1 MINFNADII
10 SYKSIGNIEI
20 GRNVEF
26 YIDELYKNFDVKE
39 TQYVVSK
46 SVEKDE
52 IRYEYSLTNKQ
63 WIKFGALVIDQD
75 YGMIITLPS
84 PYDEIADYLKDI
96 PLNLILNEIYVGNFD
111 SW

>member
-1 MINFNADII
+1 MGKLIN
-10 SYKSIGNIEI
+10 
-20 GRNVEF
+20 
-26 YIDELYKNFDVKE
+26 
-39 TQYVVSK
+39 
-46 SVEKDE
+46 
-52 IRYEYSLTNKQ
+52 LTNKQ

-111 SW
+111 SWLPARRSNK

>member
-1 MINFNADII
+1 MRKLI
-10 SYKSIGNIEI
+10 SITDKILI
-20 GRNVEF
+20 
-26 YIDELYKNFDVKE
+26 KNG
-39 TQYVVSK
+39 S
-46 SVEKDE
+46 
-52 IRYEYSLTNKQ
+52 
-63 WIKFGALVIDQD
+63 LVIDQD